1 MSHTRKVLQG
11 SASNL
16 ARVLLSMLVALVLP
30 PLLVHRMPPAEYG
43 AWVLIL
49 QFSSYA
55 NLLDLGLQTAVG
67 KFVAEY
73 DAADDRVSSSR
84 VLSSAFA
91 ILCISAFIGAAGIVA
106 VAWQVPRI
114 FHQMPASLINEV
126 RTGVLAVGLSTVIA
140 LPFGAFLAV
149 FTGLQRYGFP
159 TALALVSKALS
170 SASLAVLILMHGSL
184 VELALALG
192 AFNVLTAL
200 AQFGGWKKYASDRVG
215 FDLLQAD
222 RGTAMRL
229 ARYGGVLSIWMVA
242 TLFISG
248 LDIVIVGHYDY
259 RNTGYYGIATS
270 ATNFM
275 LVVIGGLFGP
285 IVPAISSLQAG
296 RTARQI
302 GDLTIRATR
311 YCGLLL
317 GLFGMPLVF
326 GAYPLLKLWVG
337 PDYAMRS
344 AVFLQLLILGN
355 AVRQLGY
362 PYTLV
367 VVATGKQHL
376 ATIAAVS
383 EALVNITVSIWLV
396 QRIGAAGVAI
406 GTLAGAFVSIGLH
419 LALSMRLT
427 QPAISLSR
435 WSFVLQ
441 GILRPLLCVAPA
453 VLLIP
458 MWKKFEVFP
467 VGIPWIVSGAL
478 GSLCITWFVGLNR
491 EERNAF
497 REKLSWLMGWRV
509 SRVQGAN
516 S

>member
-1 MSHTRKVLQG
+1 MSHTRKVLKG

-16 ARVLLSMLVALVLP
+16 ARVILSMLIALVLP

-49 QFSSYA
+49 QCSSYV
-55 NLLDLGLQTAVG
+55 NLLDLGLQTAIG
-67 KFVAEY
+67 KFVAEH
-73 DAADDRVSSSR
+73 DAAGDRLSSSR

-91 ILCISAFIGAAGIVA
+91 ILCVSALVGAAGIA
-106 VAWQVPRI
+106 VVTWQVPRL
-114 FHQMPASLINEV
+114 FHQMPVNLVGEMRI
-126 RTGVLAVGLSTVIA
+126 GILAVGLSTVFA

-159 TALALVSKALS
+159 TVLALLSKGLS
-170 SASLAVLILMHGSL
+170 SAALAVLVLMNGTL
-184 VELALALG
+184 VQLALALA

-200 AQFGGWKKYASDRVG
+200 AQFWGWRRYTRDHVNFELRQTHRA
-215 FDLLQAD
+215 
-222 RGTAMRL
+222 TAMRL
-229 ARYGGVLSIWMVA
+229 AKYGGVLSIWMVA
-242 TLFISG
+242 TLLISG

-275 LVVIGGLFGP
+275 LLLIGSLFSP
-285 IVPAISSLQAG
+285 IVPAISSIQAG
-296 RTARQI
+296 RTAEQMGALMI
-302 GDLTIRATR
+302 KATR
-311 YCGLLL
+311 YCVLLV
-317 GLFGMPLVF
+317 GLFGMPLIF

-344 AVFLQLLILGN
+344 AVFLELLVLGN
-355 AVRQLGY
+355 AVRQIGY
-362 PYTLV
+362 PYALV
-367 VVATGKQHL
+367 VIATGKQHL
-376 ATIAAVS
+376 ATISGVT
-383 EALVNITVSIWLV
+383 EALVNVTISIWLV

-406 GTLAGAFVSIGLH
+406 GTLVGAFISVGLH

-427 QPAISLSR
+427 QPAISMSR

-441 GILRPLLCVAPA
+441 GIFRPLLCVAPA

-458 MWKKFEVFP
+458 MWKKFETFP
-467 VGIPWIVSGAL
+467 VGIPWMLLGAAASL
-478 GSLCITWFVGLNR
+478 GIAWFVGLTG
-491 EERNAF
+491 EERSGF
-497 REKLSWLMGWRV
+497 RGKLSRLLGWRV
-509 SRVQGAN
+509 SRVQGVN